1 MSTSAFATSAARKS
15 RSTGGVRFPVLG
27 AAAGNVRGSD
37 AHADRSVQN
46 AVVLSMM
53 ACRMAGKFRTPEKE
67 MGRPMAGQISRPA
80 LPSGGWDLLGSTHAM
95 AGRMLIS
102 IAMVPQGASLR
113 RRVTAPGRKRRP
125 LVTVNDPLQPL
136 ALLES
141 RPSTKEP
148 KRHRAESAPFIRRIE
163 RDSLG

>member
-27 AAAGNVRGSD
+27 AAAGNVGGTD
-37 AHADRSVQN
+37 VHADRSAQS
-46 AVVLSMM
+46 AVVLSMMM

-95 AGRMLIS
+95 AGRMLI
-102 IAMVPQGASLR
+102 
-113 RRVTAPGRKRRP
+113 
-125 LVTVNDPLQPL
+125 
-136 ALLES
+136 
-141 RPSTKEP
+141 
-148 KRHRAESAPFIRRIE
+148 
-163 RDSLG
+163 